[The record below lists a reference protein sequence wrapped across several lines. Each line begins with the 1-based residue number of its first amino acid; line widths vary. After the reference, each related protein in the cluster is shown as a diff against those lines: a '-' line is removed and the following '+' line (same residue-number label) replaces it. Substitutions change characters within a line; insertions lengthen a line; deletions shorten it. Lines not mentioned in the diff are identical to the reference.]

1 MQVGSIIAVM
11 IPIPVLL
18 LDSDLHAA
26 QKLLAIALPC
36 LVEVWQ
42 LLASR
47 VNNSEPHVLRTA
59 AA

>member
-42 LLASR
+42 LASR